1 MSKAKVSSA
10 NLDWANLSFSYY
22 QVNAHVEYTWSEGKW
37 DEGKVVPDPMIQL
50 HVMANV
56 LHYGQALFE
65 GQKVFACKDGEV
77 RVFNDKENWAR
88 LSKGCRR
95 LHMPEMPLEL
105 FQEAM
110 DRAIKANLEFIP
122 PHGSGGALY
131 CRPLL
136 IGSGEQLGL
145 GPSKEYRFFVVACP
159 VGSYYKGGT
168 LTAIPSCIVED
179 YDRAAPQGVGDI
191 KCAGNYAADIMPSS
205 KGKEAGFP
213 IGLYLDA
220 KEHKYVEEFNTS
232 NFIAI
237 TDDGKYIT
245 PDSCS
250 VLGSVTNKC
259 LLDVAKDLGL
269 VVERRQIDFDAE
281 VSTFKEVG
289 AVGTAVVVTPIA
301 SITRHGVKHA
311 FEGQQTLQK
320 IHDTVRGIQNGDLP
334 DTHDWMRTIAVDP

>member
-1 MSKAKVSSA
+1 MLRCRLSSA
-10 NLDWANLSFSYY
+10 NLDWNELSFKYQ
-22 QVNAHVEYTWSEGKW
+22 QVNCHIEYTWSDGKWNEGK
-37 DEGKVVPDPMIQL
+37 EVTDPVIQL

-77 RVFNDKENWAR
+77 RIFNDAKNWAR
-88 LSKGCRR
+88 LTKGSRR
-95 LHMPEMPLEL
+95 LQMPEMSLEM
-105 FQEAM
+105 FQQAM
-110 DRAIKANLEFIP
+110 DRAIRANLEFIP
-122 PHGSGGALY
+122 PYGSGGALY

-136 IGSGEQLGL
+136 IGSGCQLGL
-145 GPSKEYRFFVVACP
+145 GPSDEYRFFVVVCP
-159 VGSYYKGGT
+159 VGSYYKT
-168 LTAIPSCIVED
+168 AALTAIPAMIVED

-191 KCAGNYAADIMPSS
+191 KCAGNYAADIKPASE
-205 KGKEAGFP
+205 GKAAGFP
-213 IGLYLDA
+213 IGLYLDPR
-220 KEHKYVEEFNTS
+220 EHKYIEEFNTS

-237 TDDGKYIT
+237 TKDGKYIT
-245 PDSCS
+245 PDSSS
-250 VLGSVTNKC
+250 VLGSITNKC
-259 LLDVAKDLGL
+259 LLEVAEDLGL
-269 VVERRQIDFDAE
+269 TVERRKIDFDAE

-301 SITRHGVKHA
+301 SITRHGVKHE